1 MTLYDNILRM
11 RRANPLHLICLK
23 GISSKTCPP
32 SILFGGDVWQGQMM
46 VLPASSRCLLRVA
59 ATLYTSLE
67 GDVPTTLD
75 PTPTRKAKATSESS
89 EKVDRIMAIF
99 KSALVKM
106 IS

>member
-1 MTLYDNILRM
+1 MTYFKNEKSQPFASDLF
-11 RRANPLHLICLK
+11 K
-23 GISSKTCPP
+23 GNLLQNLSP
-32 SILFGGDVWQGQMM
+32 SILFGDVWQGQMM

>member
-1 MTLYDNILRM
+1 MTYFKNEKSQPFASDLF
-11 RRANPLHLICLK
+11 K
-23 GISSKTCPP
+23 GNLLQNLSP
-32 SILFGGDVWQGQMM
+32 SILFGDVWQGQMM

-67 GDVPTTLD
+67 GDVPKTLD
-75 PTPTRKAKATSESS
+75 PTPTRKANTSESS